1 MSKNNN
7 EIKHEDLIMKKA
19 MDVFAEEGLK
29 FFGINQK
36 VKDSSSTEIVVLEA
50 LNLHM
55 DYTFLMEDDTYI
67 HFEFQTTNKG
77 KKDLR
82 RFRAYEALLSLQKE
96 KDVTTYVVYSNNIK
110 KAISTLETGISKFNV
125 KSIFMCEKNGD
136 LIFEELEKK
145 INNKEKLTKQ
155 ELISLA
161 FTPIMGGK
169 LTKAEKIIKSIRIVK
184 SSDSEYKYD
193 IESMLYAFAD
203 KFLQGKDLQKV
214 KEEISM
220 TELGRMLIEDGI
232 EKGRKE
238 GIEKGIEQGREEGIE
253 KGIEQGMEKGKAD
266 LLIKMLVKKFKNVP
280 NEYREKIRMLPQDT
294 IEVIGMDI
302 FEMNSIN
309 DLEKYF

>member
-77 KKDLR
+77 KSDLR
-82 RFRAYEALLSLQKE
+82 RFRVYEAVLSLQKD
-96 KDVTTYVVYSNNIK
+96 KDVTTYVVYSGNIK
-110 KAISTLETGISKFNV
+110 NAKDTLETGINKYKV
-125 KSIFMCEKNGD
+125 KSIFMSDKNGD
-136 LIFEELEKK
+136 LVVEELEKK
-145 INNKEKLTKQ
+145 VKNKENITKQ
-155 ELISLA
+155 ELVALT

-184 SSDSEYKYD
+184 SSENEYKYD

-203 KFLQGKDLQKV
+203 KFLKGKDLQRV

-220 TELGRMLIEDGI
+220 TELGRMLIEDGRTEGRI
-232 EKGRKE
+232 EGRTE
-238 GIEKGIEQGREEGIE
+238 GRTEGKIETLIK
-253 KGIEQGMEKGKAD
+253 
-266 LLIKMLVKKFKNVP
+266 LLIKKFGFLSEEYKN
-280 NEYREKIRMLPQDT
+280 KISNLSKDT
-294 IEVIGMDI
+294 IDI
-302 FEMNSIN
+302 ILMEIFDIKSIN
-309 DLEKYF
+309 ELDKYFNK

>member
-55 DYTFLMEDDTYI
+55 DYTFLMEDDSYI

-110 KAISTLETGISKFNV
+110 KAMSSLETGISKFNV
-125 KSIFMCEKNGD
+125 KSIFMSEKNGD

-155 ELISLA
+155 ELVSLA
-161 FTPIMGGK
+161 ITPIMGGK

-203 KFLQGKDLQKV
+203 KFLKGKDLQRV

-220 TELGRMLIEDGI
+220 TELGRMLIEDGRTEGRI
-232 EKGRKE
+232 EGRIE
-238 GIEKGIEQGREEGIE
+238 GRTEGRTEGKIETLIK
-253 KGIEQGMEKGKAD
+253 
-266 LLIKMLVKKFKNVP
+266 LLIKKFGFLSEEYKN
-280 NEYREKIRMLPQDT
+280 KISKLSSET
-294 IEVIGMDI
+294 IDI
-302 FEMNSIN
+302 ILMEIFDIKSIN
-309 DLEKYF
+309 ELDKYFSK

>member
-55 DYTFLMEDDTYI
+55 DYTFLMENDSYI

-77 KKDLR
+77 KSDLR
-82 RFRAYEALLSLQKE
+82 RFRVYESVLSLQKD
-96 KDVTTYVVYSNNIK
+96 KDVTTYVVYSGNIK
-110 KAISTLETGISKFNV
+110 NAKDTLETGINKYKV
-125 KSIFMCEKNGD
+125 KSIFMSDKNGD
-136 LIFEELEKK
+136 LIVEELEKK
-145 INNKEKLTKQ
+145 VKNKEHITKQ
-155 ELISLA
+155 ELIALT

-184 SSDSEYKYD
+184 SSENEYKYD

-203 KFLQGKDLQKV
+203 KFLSGKDLQIK
-214 KEEISM
+214 
-220 TELGRMLIEDGI
+220 
-232 EKGRKE
+232 RKP
-238 GIEKGIEQGREEGIE
+238 
-253 KGIEQGMEKGKAD
+253 D
-266 LLIKMLVKKFKNVP
+266 SLKFA
-280 NEYREKIRMLPQDT
+280 
-294 IEVIGMDI
+294 G
-302 FEMNSIN
+302 
-309 DLEKYF
+309 

>member
-110 KAISTLETGISKFNV
+110 KAMSSLETGISKFNV
-125 KSIFMCEKNGD
+125 KSIFMSEKNGD

-155 ELISLA
+155 ELVSLA

-169 LTKAEKIIKSIRIVK
+169 LTKVEKIIKSIRIVK

-203 KFLQGKDLQKV
+203 KFLKGKDLQRV

-220 TELGRMLIEDGI
+220 TELGRMLIEDGRTEGRI
-232 EKGRKE
+232 EGRIE
-238 GIEKGIEQGREEGIE
+238 GRTEGRTEGKIETLIK
-253 KGIEQGMEKGKAD
+253 
-266 LLIKMLVKKFKNVP
+266 LLIKKFGFLSEEYKN
-280 NEYREKIRMLPQDT
+280 KISKLSSET
-294 IEVIGMDI
+294 IDI
-302 FEMNSIN
+302 ILMEIFDIKSIN
-309 DLEKYF
+309 ELDKYFSK

>member
-55 DYTFLMEDDTYI
+55 DYTFLMEDETYI

-110 KAISTLETGISKFNV
+110 KAMSSLETGISKFNV
-125 KSIFMCEKNGD
+125 KSIFMSEKNGD

-155 ELISLA
+155 ELVALT

-184 SSDSEYKYD
+184 SSENEYKYD

-203 KFLQGKDLQKV
+203 KFLTGKDLQKV

-238 GIEKGIEQGREEGIE
+238 GIEEGIE
-253 KGIEQGMEKGKAD
+253 KGKSETLIK
-266 LLIKMLVKKFKNVP
+266 LLIKKFGFLSEEYKN
-280 NEYREKIRMLPQDT
+280 KISKLSSET
-294 IEVIGMDI
+294 IDI
-302 FEMNSIN
+302 ILMEIFDIKSIN
-309 DLEKYF
+309 ELDKYFSK

>member
-36 VKDSSSTEIVVLEA
+36 IKDSSSTEIVVLEA

-77 KKDLR
+77 KSDLR
-82 RFRAYEALLSLQKE
+82 RFRVYEAVLSLQKD
-96 KDVTTYVVYSNNIK
+96 KDVTTYVVYSGNIK
-110 KAISTLETGISKFNV
+110 NAKDTLETGINKYKV
-125 KSIFMCEKNGD
+125 KSIFMSDKNGD
-136 LIFEELEKK
+136 LVVEELEKK
-145 INNKEKLTKQ
+145 VKNKENITKQ
-155 ELISLA
+155 ELVALT

-184 SSDSEYKYD
+184 SSENEYKYD

-203 KFLQGKDLQKV
+203 KFLSGKDLQKV

-232 EKGRKE
+232 EKG
-238 GIEKGIEQGREEGIE
+238 IEKGRAEGKTETLI
-253 KGIEQGMEKGKAD
+253 K
-266 LLIKMLVKKFKNVP
+266 LLIKKFGFLSE
-280 NEYREKIRMLPQDT
+280 EYKSKISNLSKDT
-294 IEVIGMDI
+294 IDI
-302 FEMNSIN
+302 ILMEIFDIKSIN
-309 DLEKYF
+309 ELDKYFNK

>member
-110 KAISTLETGISKFNV
+110 KAMSSLETGISKFNV
-125 KSIFMCEKNGD
+125 KSIFMSEKNGD

-155 ELISLA
+155 ELVSLA

-169 LTKAEKIIKSIRIVK
+169 LTKVEKIIKSIRIVK

-203 KFLQGKDLQKV
+203 KFLKGKDLQRV

-220 TELGRMLIEDGI
+220 TELGRMLIEDGRTEGRI
-232 EKGRKE
+232 EGRIE
-238 GIEKGIEQGREEGIE
+238 GRTEGRTEGKIETLIK
-253 KGIEQGMEKGKAD
+253 
-266 LLIKMLVKKFKNVP
+266 LLIKKFGFLSEEYKSKISKLS
-280 NEYREKIRMLPQDT
+280 NET
-294 IEVIGMDI
+294 IDI
-302 FEMNSIN
+302 ILMEIFDIKSIN
-309 DLEKYF
+309 ELDKYFSK

>member
-55 DYTFLMEDDTYI
+55 DYTFLMENDSYI

-77 KKDLR
+77 KSDLR
-82 RFRAYEALLSLQKE
+82 RFRVYESVLSLQKD
-96 KDVTTYVVYSNNIK
+96 KDVTTYVVYSGNIK
-110 KAISTLETGISKFNV
+110 NAKDTLETGINKYKV
-125 KSIFMCEKNGD
+125 KSIFMSDRNGD
-136 LIFEELEKK
+136 LIVEELEKK
-145 INNKEKLTKQ
+145 VKNKEHITKQ
-155 ELISLA
+155 ELIALT

-184 SSDSEYKYD
+184 SSDNEYKYD

-203 KFLQGKDLQKV
+203 KFLKGKDLQRV

-220 TELGRMLIEDGI
+220 TELGRMLIEDGRTEGRI
-232 EKGRKE
+232 EGRTE
-238 GIEKGIEQGREEGIE
+238 GKIETLIK
-253 KGIEQGMEKGKAD
+253 
-266 LLIKMLVKKFKNVP
+266 LLIKKFGFLSEEYKSKISKLS
-280 NEYREKIRMLPQDT
+280 NET
-294 IEVIGMDI
+294 IDI
-302 FEMNSIN
+302 ILMEIFDIKSIN
-309 DLEKYF
+309 ELDKYFSK

>member
-55 DYTFLMEDDTYI
+55 DYTFLMEDDSYI

-110 KAISTLETGISKFNV
+110 KAMSSLETGISKFNV
-125 KSIFMCEKNGD
+125 KSIFMSEKNGD

-145 INNKEKLTKQ
+145 INNKEKLTRQ

-203 KFLQGKDLQKV
+203 KFLKGKDLQRV

-220 TELGRMLIEDGI
+220 TELGRMLIEDGRTEGRI
-232 EKGRKE
+232 EGRIE
-238 GIEKGIEQGREEGIE
+238 GRTEGRTEGKIETLIK
-253 KGIEQGMEKGKAD
+253 
-266 LLIKMLVKKFKNVP
+266 LLIKKFGFLSEEYKN
-280 NEYREKIRMLPQDT
+280 KISKLSSET
-294 IEVIGMDI
+294 IDI
-302 FEMNSIN
+302 ILMEIFDIKSIN
-309 DLEKYF
+309 ELDKYFSK

>member
-77 KKDLR
+77 KLDLR
-82 RFRAYEALLSLQKE
+82 RFRVYEAVLSLQKD
-96 KDVTTYVVYSNNIK
+96 KDVTTYVVYSGNIK
-110 KAISTLETGISKFNV
+110 NAKDTLETGINKYKV
-125 KSIFMCEKNGD
+125 KSIFMSDKNGD
-136 LIFEELEKK
+136 LIVEELEKK
-145 INNKEKLTKQ
+145 VKNKENITKQ
-155 ELISLA
+155 ELVALT

-184 SSDSEYKYD
+184 SSENEYKYD

-203 KFLQGKDLQKV
+203 KFLSGKDLQKV

-238 GIEKGIEQGREEGIE
+238 GIEKGIE
-253 KGIEQGMEKGKAD
+253 KGKSETLIK
-266 LLIKMLVKKFKNVP
+266 LLIKKFGFLSE
-280 NEYREKIRMLPQDT
+280 EYKSKISNLSKDT
-294 IEVIGMDI
+294 IDI
-302 FEMNSIN
+302 ILMEIFDIKSIN
-309 DLEKYF
+309 ELDKYFNK